1 MSEHPHKLSQ
11 AYRNAMATV
20 ASGVHVI
27 STNGTQGPH
36 GITMT
41 AVTSVSDNPPT
52 LVLCIN
58 RETAIRP
65 LVIENG
71 RVCVNVLAA
80 HQQDVAEHFAGFTN
94 LAHNERFMQNTWL
107 TGPDGLPHLEG
118 ALAHLSGR
126 ITEHADIGTHT
137 VFYLAVEHIQVN
149 PHAASGL
156 LYFRRHFAA
165 VDHV

>member
-1 MSEHPHKLSQ
+1 MSEQQHPLSQ
-11 AYRNAMATV
+11 PYRNAMATV
-20 ASGVHVI
+20 ASGVHVV
-27 STNGTQGPH
+27 STDGADGPH

-58 RETAIRP
+58 RETVIRP
-65 LVIENG
+65 LVIANG

-94 LAHNERFMQNTWL
+94 LGHAERFLQNTWF

-126 ITEHADIGTHT
+126 ITDHADIGTHT
-137 VFYLAVEHIQVN
+137 VFYMAVEHIHVN
-149 PHAASGL
+149 PQAECGL
-156 LYFRRHFAA
+156 LYFRRHFAS